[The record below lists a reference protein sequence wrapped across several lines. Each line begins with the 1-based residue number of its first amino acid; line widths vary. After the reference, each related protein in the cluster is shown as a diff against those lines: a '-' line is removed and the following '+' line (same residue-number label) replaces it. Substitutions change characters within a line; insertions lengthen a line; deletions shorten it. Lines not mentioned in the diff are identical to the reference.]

1 MRDRTIPPLFL
12 LSCLAIAAAAAQEAP
27 EVASRE
33 APATFSSKVNLVSVP
48 VVVRDSKGRA
58 IGDLRQEDFRLFDK
72 GKQQLIARFSVQ
84 QNALPASPMTVA
96 TAAPGALS
104 QSPAPLLP
112 DQYVAYIFDDIHLKF
127 DQISQ
132 IRTAAEKHFA
142 EKLDPRSRAGIF
154 STSGRI
160 NLDFTDDRE
169 KLHETLLHISVGPNA
184 MPTSPKE
191 SDLARADVCP
201 PNINVY
207 TADLALNTQ
216 DPNSI
221 RAAEAAAV
229 ACYGPDPNPPSLGL
243 MASQQILTAA
253 NLDTGNSINSLA
265 ALIKRLSAM
274 PGKRTIVLISPGFLV
289 TRDLTQAQT
298 SLIDSAI
305 RANVTL
311 SSLDAR
317 GLYTDPSA
325 GARANGDALHEL
337 ADGTG
342 GKYFGNDNGFTDGL
356 AQLAAAPEYTYILAF
371 SPQNLKYDG
380 SYHGLKISLVN
391 GKKLEVQARRGYWA
405 PTRAADAAEQAKE
418 EIREAVFSLD
428 EIRDIPVD
436 VTTEFFKLSEA
447 SAELTVASHL
457 DLHGL
462 HFRASGDRNQDTLTI
477 VTGMFDQ
484 DGRYV
489 KGTQRIIDLRLREE
503 TLDKLLDSGMNV
515 KETFDVQPG
524 RYVVRVVVRDA
535 EGQAMA
541 ARNGTVNIQ

>member
-1 MRDRTIPPLFL
+1 L
-12 LSCLAIAAAAAQEAP
+12 LCCLTVSVAPAQEAP
-27 EVASRE
+27 EITSRE

-48 VVVRDSKGRA
+48 VVVRDNKGRA
-58 IGDLRQEDFRLFDK
+58 VGGLRQEDFRLFDK
-72 GKQQLIARFSVQ
+72 GKLQVIARFSVQ
-84 QNALPASPMTVA
+84 QNNSA
-96 TAAPGALS
+96 
-104 QSPAPLLP
+104 SPAPAITTGTPGAPSPPSPPNPSLLP
-112 DQYVAYIFDDIHLKF
+112 EQYVAYIFDDIHLKF
-127 DQISQ
+127 EQIAQ
-132 IRTAAEKHFA
+132 IRAAAEKHFA
-142 EKLDPRSRAGIF
+142 EKLDPKSRAAIF
-154 STSGRI
+154 TTSGRI
-160 NLDFTDDRE
+160 NLDFTDDRA
-169 KLHETLLHISVGPNA
+169 KLHETLLRINVGPSA

-191 SDLARADVCP
+191 SDLARMDVCP
-201 PNINVY
+201 PNISVY
-207 TADLALNTQ
+207 TADRALDTGE
-216 DPNSI
+216 PESI

-229 ACYGPDPNPPSLGL
+229 ACYGPDTNPPALGL
-243 MASQQILTAA
+243 MASQQILSAA
-253 NLDTGNSINSLA
+253 SLNTGDSFNSLA

-274 PGKRTIVLISPGFLV
+274 PGKRIIVLISPGFLV
-289 TRDLTQAQT
+289 THDLFHAQT

-305 RANVTL
+305 RSNVTL

-317 GLYTDPSA
+317 GLYTDPSSA
-325 GARANGDALHEL
+325 ARANGDALHEL

-356 AQLAAAPEYTYILAF
+356 AQLAAAPEYTYLLAF

-380 SYHGLKISLVN
+380 SYHGLKISLLN
-391 GKKLEVQARRGYWA
+391 AKKLDIQARRGYWA

-428 EIRDIPVD
+428 EIHEIPVD
-436 VTTEFFKLSEA
+436 VTTDFFKLSEA

-462 HFRASGDRNQDTLTI
+462 HFRTAGDRSQDTLTVI
-477 VTGMFDQ
+477 TGMFDQ

-489 KGTQRIIDLRLREE
+489 KGTQRIIDLRLREQ

-515 KETFDVQPG
+515 KETFDIPPG
-524 RYVVRVVVRDA
+524 RYVVRVVVRDG